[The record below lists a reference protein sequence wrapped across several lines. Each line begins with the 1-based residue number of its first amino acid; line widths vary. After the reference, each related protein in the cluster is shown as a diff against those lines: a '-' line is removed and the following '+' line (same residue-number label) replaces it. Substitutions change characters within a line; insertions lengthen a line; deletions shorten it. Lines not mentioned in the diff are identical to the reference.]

1 MKIIDTVTGKRLDG
15 LDKKTQAQL
24 AKTDPVKRNVEKG
37 LEDEEYSPMDPPEA
51 YELTGD
57 LKDFKM
63 EDLSTPLQALVHEH
77 EEGMKMVTA
86 FEAAMIAFRDNQF
99 QLNEGLNDA
108 FTTFFS
114 YFEDEFLAHNRRE
127 EKYLFPIMHE
137 RLIASGKHSKG
148 EPKTTAVDLFEDDH
162 VKFIQ
167 LAALCFNFLGL
178 GVRLRD
184 PRSQLLVMDVAVN
197 NGLELVELIKL
208 HIFRE
213 DHTLFP
219 LAQRLLSPEEL
230 AAIEAKL

>member
-1 MKIIDTVTGKRLDG
+1 MKIIDTATGKRLDG

-24 AKTDPVKRNVEKG
+24 AKTDPVHRNVEKG
-37 LEDEEYSPMDPPEA
+37 LEDEEFSTMDPPEA

-57 LKDFKM
+57 LKDVRP
-63 EDLSTPLQALVHEH
+63 EDLVDQLQGLVHEH

-99 QLNEGLNDA
+99 QLTETLNDE
-108 FTTFFS
+108 FTRFFT
-114 YFEDEFLAHNRRE
+114 YFEDDFLAHNRKE
-127 EKYLFPIMHE
+127 EKYLFPILHD
-137 RLIASGKHSKG
+137 RLIASGEHSKG

-219 LAQRLLSPEEL
+219 LAQRLLTPEEL
-230 AAIEAKL
+230 AEIGKKL

>member
-1 MKIIDTVTGKRLDG
+1 MKIIDTITGKRLDG
-15 LDKKTQAQL
+15 LDKQQQAVL
-24 AKTDPVKRNVEKG
+24 AKTDPVHRHVEKG
-37 LEDEEYSPMDPPEA
+37 LEDEEFSPMDPPEA

-57 LKDFKM
+57 LKDVKTA
-63 EDLSTPLQALVHEH
+63 DLADPLQGLIHEH
-77 EEGMKMVTA
+77 EEGMKMVSA
-86 FEAAMIAFRDNQF
+86 FEAAMIAFRDNGF

-114 YFEDEFLAHNRRE
+114 YFEDDFLGHNRRE
-127 EKYLFPIMHE
+127 EKHLFPLLHE
-137 RLIASGKHSKG
+137 RLIASGEHSKG

-184 PRSQLLVMDVAVN
+184 PRSQILVMDVAVN

-219 LAQRLLSPEEL
+219 LAQRLLSAEEL
-230 AAIEAKL
+230 AAIGAKL